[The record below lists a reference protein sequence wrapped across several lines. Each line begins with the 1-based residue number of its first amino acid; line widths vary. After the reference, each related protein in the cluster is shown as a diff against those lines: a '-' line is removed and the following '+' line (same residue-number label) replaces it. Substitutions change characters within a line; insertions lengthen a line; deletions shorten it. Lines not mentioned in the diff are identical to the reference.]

1 MKEEN
6 LQNNV
11 EINYDDNL
19 YQYEVEP
26 CEFDYYT
33 LAKQCLSKGN
43 IDIDAKI

>member
-33 LAKQCLSKGN
+33 LRNNVYQKETLT
-43 IDIDAKI
+43 